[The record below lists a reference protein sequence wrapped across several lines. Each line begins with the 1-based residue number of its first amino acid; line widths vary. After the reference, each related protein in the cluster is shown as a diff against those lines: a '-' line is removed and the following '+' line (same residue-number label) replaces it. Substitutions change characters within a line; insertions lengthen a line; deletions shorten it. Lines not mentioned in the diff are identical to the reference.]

1 MLLKSSHVIPSI
13 KRIDFI
19 QVPILSTFVVT
30 KQEIVL
36 VQQGYCTITLTLVDS
51 SSINPATTIVIV
63 TMMQAL

>member
-19 QVPILSTFVVT
+19 PVPIPSTFVVT